1 MSDNM
6 NDSKQ
11 SNDKAITA
19 ASIAKSQDDITKEK
33 EQKHIERQKK
43 IKANV
48 DERIAKATEERGVLV
63 VITGNGKGKSTS
75 GFGTVLRAIGHGQ
88 KAGVVQFIKGTKWEC
103 GEMNIL
109 KQFDVQHY
117 VMGSGFTW
125 ETQSTETDL
134 AAATLAW
141 EQSKKMLSDETL
153 DIVLLDEMTY
163 MVKYG
168 YIELD
173 DIIEA
178 LNNRPKMQ
186 HVLITGR
193 ACHRRLLD
201 LADTVSEI
209 QPVKHAF
216 KAGVKAQKGLDW

>member
-1 MSDNM
+1 MM
-6 NDSKQ
+6 NDIKKDAEIEKQ
-11 SNDKAITA
+11 EELTKA
-19 ASIAKSQDDITKEK
+19 K

-48 DERIAKATEERGVLV
+48 DQRVAQATEERGVFV

-88 KAGVVQFIKGTKWEC
+88 KAGVVQFIKGSKWEC

-109 KQFDVQHY
+109 KQFDVQHH
-117 VMGSGFTW
+117 VMGTGFTW
-125 ETQSTETDL
+125 ETQNTETDTI
-134 AAATLAW
+134 AAKAAW
-141 EQSKKMLSDETL
+141 QKSKEMLSDETL

-193 ACHRRLLD
+193 ACHRRLIE
-201 LADTVSEI
+201 LADTVSEV
-209 QPVKHAF
+209 QPIKHALMELRF
-216 KAGVKAQKGLDW
+216 FDVAI

>member
-1 MSDNM
+1 MK
-6 NDSKQ
+6 DSK
-11 SNDKAITA
+11 
-19 ASIAKSQDDITKEK
+19 KENATQAQQEALNTK
-33 EQKHIERQKK
+33 EQKHVARQKK

-48 DERIAKATEERGVLV
+48 DQRVAQATEERGVFV

-88 KAGVVQFIKGTKWEC
+88 KAGVVQFIKGSKWEC

-109 KQFDVQHY
+109 KQFSVQHH
-117 VMGSGFTW
+117 VMGTGFTW
-125 ETQSTETDL
+125 ETQSRETDL
-134 AAATLAW
+134 AAAKVAW
-141 EQSKKMLSDETL
+141 QKSKEMLSDETI

-163 MVKYG
+163 MVTYG

-173 DIIEA
+173 EIIEA

-193 ACHRRLLD
+193 ACHRRLIE
-201 LADTVSEI
+201 LADTVSEV
-209 QPVKHAF
+209 QPIKHAF
-216 KAGVKAQKGLDW
+216 EAGIMAQKGLDW

>member
-1 MSDNM
+1 M
-6 NDSKQ
+6 
-11 SNDKAITA
+11 SNDKTEAGKA
-19 ASIAKSQDDITKEK
+19 AAK

-43 IKANV
+43 IKAKV
-48 DERIAKATEERGVLV
+48 DERIALATEERGVFV

-88 KAGVVQFIKGTKWEC
+88 KAGVVQFIKGSKWEC

-109 KQFDVQHY
+109 KQFAVQHH
-117 VMGSGFTW
+117 VMGTGFTW

-134 AAATLAW
+134 AAAKFAW
-141 EQSKKMLSDETL
+141 QKSKEMLSDETL

-173 DIIEA
+173 DIVEA

-193 ACHRRLLD
+193 ACHRRLID
-201 LADTVSEI
+201 LADTVSEV
-209 QPVKHAF
+209 QPIKHAF

>member
-1 MSDNM
+1 M
-6 NDSKQ
+6 NDINK
-11 SNDKAITA
+11 DPA
-19 ASIAKSQDDITKEK
+19 ARSQVEVAKTK

-48 DERIAKATEERGVLV
+48 DKRVAQATEERGVFV

-88 KAGVVQFIKGTKWEC
+88 FIKGTKWEC

-109 KQFDVQHY
+109 KQFSVQHH
-117 VMGSGFTW
+117 VMGTGFTW
-125 ETQSTETDL
+125 ETQSTETDI
-134 AAATLAW
+134 AAAKVAW
-141 EQSKKMLSDETL
+141 QKSKEMLSDESL

-173 DIIEA
+173 EIIEA

-201 LADTVSEI
+201 LADTVSEV
-209 QPVKHAF
+209 QPIKHAF
-216 KAGVKAQKGLDW
+216 NAGIMAQKGLDW

>member
-1 MSDNM
+1 MM
-6 NDSKQ
+6 NDIKKDAEIEKQ
-11 SNDKAITA
+11 EALAKA
-19 ASIAKSQDDITKEK
+19 K

-48 DERIAKATEERGVLV
+48 DQRVAQATEERGVFV

-88 KAGVVQFIKGTKWEC
+88 KAGVVQFIKGSKWEC

-109 KQFDVQHY
+109 KQFDVQHH
-117 VMGSGFTW
+117 VMGTGFTW
-125 ETQSTETDL
+125 ETQNTETDTI
-134 AAATLAW
+134 AAKAAW
-141 EQSKKMLSDETL
+141 QKSKEMLSDETL

-193 ACHRRLLD
+193 ACHRRLIE
-201 LADTVSEI
+201 LADTVSEV
-209 QPVKHAF
+209 QPIKHAF